1 MTSPIIS
8 FTEEQKHFFKKLSTH
23 LSPLQS
29 TMLKTE
35 LEYLVSYQ
43 LMENGQANFANFSF
57 FKNKDDA
64 LRKFEPLFLRL
75 HFTNYPLLVK
85 SMQDY
90 TTHEVHPDVQPQDIF
105 LLVPDIAT
113 KIQNSQGHIKVHFG
127 GKYNEPAVYI
137 DKQHNTIYQQKNS
150 LHEFFFSAGLLS
162 RYPHYQA
169 NIPAHDKKFHIEDC
183 KISTRKKYF
192 SRILLGRKPSV
203 GLDFLTEQ
211 GILELFLPEVTAG
224 KGLEQNQFHSHDIY
238 HHLLYSC
245 DGMQSADLVLRLSAL
260 LHDAG
265 KVPTRKEKE
274 SGEATFYNHEMV
286 SARMVPTIM
295 KRLGID
301 KNLGLEVRFLV
312 RNHMFHYTDEW
323 TDKAIRRFIK
333 KVPPE
338 HLSRLI
344 ELRIADRKGSGKRNY
359 FPPALTR
366 LLEHIHAVSEK
377 EQAFKIT
384 DLAIGGRDL
393 IELGLPAGPLFGKIF
408 KELLDLVTKDKL
420 PNNREA
426 LIEKVKEIVKRDG
439 LSNVVHEAPQ

>member
-1 MTSPIIS
+1 MIS
-8 FTEEQKHFFKKLSTH
+8 LTVAQEKFFKKLSTH
-23 LSPLQS
+23 LSPLQA

-43 LMENGQANFANFSF
+43 MMEDGQADFTSFSF
-57 FKNKDDA
+57 FRNKDDA
-64 LRKFEPLFLRL
+64 HRKFEPLFLRL
-75 HFTNYPLLVK
+75 HFHSYPQLVK

-90 TTHEVHPDVQPQDIF
+90 TTHEVHPEVQPQDIF
-105 LLVPDIAT
+105 LLVPDIHL
-113 KIQNSQGHIKVHFG
+113 KIQNSQGHLKVHFG
-127 GKYNEPAVYI
+127 GKYHEPSIYI
-137 DKQHNTIYQQKNS
+137 DQQQQTIYQQKNS
-150 LHEFFFSAGLLS
+150 LDEFFFSASLLS
-162 RYPHYQA
+162 RYPHYQV
-169 NIPAHDKKFHIEDC
+169 HVSDDKQKWQIESF
-183 KISTRKKYF
+183 KLSARKKYF

-203 GLDFLTEQ
+203 GLDFLTKQ
-211 GILELFLPEVTAG
+211 GVLELFLPEVTAG
-224 KGLEQNQFHSHDIY
+224 QGLEQNQFHSHDIY

-245 DGMQSADLVLRLSAL
+245 DGMQSADLVLRFSAL

-274 SGEATFYNHEMV
+274 GGEATFYNHEMV
-286 SARMVPTIM
+286 SARMIPTIM

-301 KNLGLEVRFLV
+301 KTVGLEVRFLV

-333 KVPPE
+333 KIPPE

-366 LLEHIHAVSEK
+366 LLEHIQTVSEQ

-384 DLAIGGRDL
+384 DLAIGGADL
-393 IELGLPAGPLFGKIF
+393 LELGLPAGPLFGKIL
-408 KELLDLVTKDKL
+408 KELLHLVVHDKL
-420 PNNREA
+420 QNRRED
-426 LIEKVKEIVKRDG
+426 LLEQVKEIAKRDR
-439 LSNVVHEAPQ
+439 LSTIVHESSK